1 PSLQNIARLGPVL
14 VSKPIVKTLLDFL
27 LTKNPYYREA
37 GTEFS
42 QENFDALFS
51 SNDSNRQ
58 KAFPQ
63 SVELGFLQLDEA
75 VRSSTCDYTDR
86 YETLGSAPDDPDE
99 ILMEP
104 VGYTDGDHTPQN
116 YTDMKVKALS
126 WCRRGHAF
134 IKSQAGSTPFSERDE
149 AFLSSVFPHLDP
161 WGLAALNHPHRKY
174 KTSLLRQVQHFLKL
188 HNSPFQRD
196 PAFAFILWNIVQRSE
211 VNKCMNF
218 RIKEHQRDSVI
229 KDILSFSPDTLDQL
243 SEKWRLNPSARPTT
257 AKEKKVFRIL
267 RNLRHVGSNLKGSAA
282 QKICLRNQI
291 RALINSLGT
300 PALF

>member
-1 PSLQNIARLGPVL
+1 MSDLKNRGAINLCDHCKSYLTGNRPRVPEFALANFYYFARERLPEDVKAAFAKASPCDLQLVSRCRASNITFRFTESIGSSQFGLPMETSQLFCKGNTIVLPRDPDGVRRLLPPSPDDINRSVCALFVSREKPSLQNIARLGPVL

-51 SNDSNRQ
+51 SNDSHRQ
-58 KAFPQ
+58 TAFPQ

-75 VRSSTCDYTDR
+75 VRSSTGDYTDR
-86 YETLGSAPDDPDE
+86 YETLGSTPEDLDE

-126 WCRRGHAF
+126 WCRRGHGF

-149 AFLSSVFPHLDP
+149 AFLSS
-161 WGLAALNHPHRKY
+161 
-174 KTSLLRQVQHFLKL
+174 
-188 HNSPFQRD
+188 
-196 PAFAFILWNIVQRSE
+196 
-211 VNKCMNF
+211 
-218 RIKEHQRDSVI
+218 
-229 KDILSFSPDTLDQL
+229 
-243 SEKWRLNPSARPTT
+243 
-257 AKEKKVFRIL
+257 
-267 RNLRHVGSNLKGSAA
+267 
-282 QKICLRNQI
+282 
-291 RALINSLGT
+291 
-300 PALF
+300 